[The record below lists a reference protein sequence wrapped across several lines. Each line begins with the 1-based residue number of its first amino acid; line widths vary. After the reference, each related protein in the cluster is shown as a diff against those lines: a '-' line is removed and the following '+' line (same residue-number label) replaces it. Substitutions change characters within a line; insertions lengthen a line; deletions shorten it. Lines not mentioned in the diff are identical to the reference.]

1 MPATPPR
8 PVEPSDEPLAES
20 AGLAWKLAPELC
32 WRDPRSGERCDWY
45 HGVWQ
50 LLRWLG
56 LITSVRTN
64 APFFVETFAE
74 LARRGGFRRVLVCGA
89 ADYGMLAHVLHGFR
103 SAGAEPEVAVLD
115 RCETPLVSCR
125 WYAARVGAAV
135 ATFRSDVLDWEP
147 AGTFDVV
154 CNHSFLGPFPA
165 EARPELAARWRAWL
179 RPGGAL
185 VTEQTVKPAHPDRPN
200 RFSPAEADAFVARAV
215 AAARSREADLPLPL
229 GDFERAVRLYTERR
243 VRNPVRSPDEVL
255 APLRGAGFALARSES
270 GGERERAIDRPA
282 GPASPGSYRLR
293 IVALREGT
301 A

>member
-1 MPATPPR
+1 MP
-8 PVEPSDEPLAES
+8 EEPLAES

-32 WRDPRSGERCDWY
+32 WRDPRSGERCAWY

-64 APFFVETFAE
+64 AEFFVRAFME
-74 LARRGGFRRVLVCGA
+74 LARRGGFRRVLVCGT

-103 SAGAEPEVAVLD
+103 SAGVEPEVTVLD
-115 RCETPLVSCR
+115 RCETPLVLCR
-125 WYAARVGAAV
+125 WYAARAGAAV
-135 ATFRSDVLDWEP
+135 ETFRSDVLDWAP
-147 AGTFDVV
+147 PRTFDVV

-200 RFSPAEADAFVARAV
+200 RFSPAEAEAFVARAV
-215 AAARSREADLPLPL
+215 GEARRREAELPLPIA
-229 GDFERAVRLYTERR
+229 DFERAVRLYTDRR
-243 VRNPVRSPDEVL
+243 VRTPVRSPEELL
-255 APLRGAGFALARSES
+255 APLRAAGFVLAQSES

-293 IVALREGT
+293 IVAVRGDGP
-301 A
+301 